1 MSMQRISLKD
11 LARAPHPLLSLNGD
25 FSLFHDTE
33 LIETV
38 NINHMMDLDGVC
50 LLSRY
55 NHTVISNEKEFN
67 LTFLFQIS
75 ISF

>member
-1 MSMQRISLKD
+1 MQSIALKD
-11 LARAPHPLLSLNGD
+11 LARAPHPLLLNGD

-33 LIETV
+33 VIETA
-38 NINHMMDLDGVC
+38 NINHTMDLDGVC